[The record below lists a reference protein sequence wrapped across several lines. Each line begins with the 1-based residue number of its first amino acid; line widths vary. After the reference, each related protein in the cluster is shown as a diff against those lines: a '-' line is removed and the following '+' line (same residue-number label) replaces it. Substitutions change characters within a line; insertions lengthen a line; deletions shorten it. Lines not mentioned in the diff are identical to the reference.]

1 MTFVNT
7 VTLKNKTNKVI
18 RLVKST
24 RKPVIVTLHGQPAVA
39 IVPLEESDIDVKL
52 NGKYKRAIEQ
62 GLKDIKAGKTT
73 TLKSFVQKHLR

>member
-1 MTFVNT
+1 MFG
-7 VTLKNKTNKVI
+7 L
-18 RLVKST
+18 ST
-24 RKPVIVTLHGQPAVA
+24 IWFLCLIESSPLPPVA